1 MKTKFILLSLLL
13 ITSVFVKTQNGK
25 IISRQ
30 IFELSNYD
38 ILMNRIAVNENGKRV
53 YKKEYE
59 YLNTVTLEG
68 IFYESDGLKVKAYLV
83 TPKGSVKG
91 GYPSI
96 IYNRGGNRDFG

>member
-13 ITSVFVKTQNGK
+13 ITSVFVKAQNGK

-59 YLNTVTLEG
+59 YLNTVTLE
-68 IFYESDGLKVKAYLV
+68 
-83 TPKGSVKG
+83 
-91 GYPSI
+91 
-96 IYNRGGNRDFG
+96 